1 MENKKNIAKRSF
13 FVYILVVVGM
23 LAVLAR
29 VFQIQVI
36 QGAEW
41 RQKSENLTIDYRTID
56 AVRGNIYALDGSLLA
71 TSVPKYEVRFDPNAD
86 AVTDAVFNKGI
97 DSLAGCLSGLFK
109 DRSAASYKSELVN
122 ARLKGKRYYLIRRN
136 VKFTELKAMRDFPI
150 FNRGRYKGG
159 FIYLQQNMRQMPFR
173 MLAARTIGYDRE
185 NGASVGLEAA
195 YKKELRGISGKRL
208 EKKIA
213 GGTWMPLSDSDDIE
227 PQDGYD
233 LVTTI
238 DINIQDVAEAALLKQ
253 LEEQEA
259 EYGCV
264 VLMEVE
270 TGEIRAIANLSKGS
284 NGVYKERYNYA
295 IGAATEPGST
305 IKLASWMA
313 LLEDGHVD
321 LNDKIQTGNG
331 KHVFY
336 KTTMYDSH
344 EGGFGEITVKEA
356 FAKSSN
362 IAVATT
368 VEKYYKSDPQKFI
381 NHLYQMRLNQKLG
394 VEIKGEGT
402 PYIKSRNDSS
412 WSGLSLPWISHGYEL
427 QLTPLQILTFYN
439 AVANDGKMMKPMFAK
454 SITNYG
460 DVIEEFS
467 PVVLKKAVA
476 SASTIK
482 KAKIMLEAVVTE
494 GTAKNLQNASFS
506 VAGKTGTAQISKGVK
521 GYKGR
526 KSYQASF
533 CGYFPAD
540 KPLYSCIVVVNA
552 PSKNVYYGNLVA
564 GPIFK
569 EIANKVY
576 STSLNA
582 QDELVASK
590 RSGSRPRVPI
600 SKNGCYDDLSYVYK
614 ELSVP
619 YTARENA
626 QWVSVSTGKDSVAV
640 YSKRYMDRLMPNV
653 VGMDVE
659 DAIFLLENKGVD
671 VNIEGRGVVKYQSIN
686 PGIQIK
692 ESGQKVKL
700 SLS

>member
-1 MENKKNIAKRSF
+1 M
-13 FVYILVVVGM
+13 FVLVALGM

-29 VFQIQVI
+29 VFQIQVVE
-36 QGAEW
+36 GDEW
-41 RQKSENLTIDYRTID
+41 RQKSDNLTIDYRTID
-56 AVRGNIYALDGSLLA
+56 AVRGNIYAVDGSLLA

-86 AVTDAVFNKGI
+86 AVTDVVFNENI
-97 DSLAGCLSGLFK
+97 DSLSWYLADLFK
-109 DRSAASYKSELVN
+109 DRSVASYKSELIN
-122 ARLKGKRYYLIRRN
+122 ARLKNKRYYLIRRN
-136 VKFTELKAMRDFPI
+136 VKFTDLKALREFPI
-150 FNRGRYKGG
+150 FRRGRYKGG
-159 FIYLQQNMRQMPFR
+159 FIYVQQNKRQKPFR
-173 MLAARTIGYDRE
+173 VLAARTIGYDRE
-185 NGASVGLEAA
+185 NGARVGLEAA
-195 YKKELRGISGKRL
+195 YHKELRGISGKRL

-238 DINIQDVAEAALLKQ
+238 DINIQDVAEAALERQ
-253 LEEQEA
+253 LREQEA
-259 EYGCV
+259 VYGCV
-264 VLMEVE
+264 VLMEVG
-270 TGEIRAIANLSKGS
+270 TGEIRAIANLSRGS
-284 NGVYKERYNYA
+284 DGSYKERYNYA

-305 IKLASWMA
+305 IKLASWMS
-313 LLEDGHVD
+313 LLEDGFVD
-321 LNDKIQTGNG
+321 LDDKIQTGNG

-344 EGGFGEITVKEA
+344 EGGFGEISVLEA

-362 IAVATT
+362 IAVAKT
-368 VEKYYKSDPQKFI
+368 VEKYYKADPQKFI
-381 NHLYQMRLNQKLG
+381 NHFYQMRLNKPLG
-394 VEIKGEGT
+394 VEISGEGI
-402 PYIKSRNDSS
+402 PYIKSANDST

-427 QLTPLQILTFYN
+427 QLTPMQLLTFYN
-439 AVANDGKMMKPMFAK
+439 AVANDGRMMKPMFAK

-460 DVIEEFS
+460 DVVKQFH
-467 PVVLKKAVA
+467 PVILKESIA
-476 SASTIK
+476 SKETIK
-482 KAKIMLEAVVTE
+482 KARTMLEAVVTD

-506 VAGKTGTAQISKGVK
+506 IAGKTGTAQISKGSS
-521 GYKGR
+521 GYKGK

-582 QDELVASK
+582 QDELEKSDLANS
-590 RSGSRPRVPI
+590 RRPRIPI
-600 SKNGCYDDLSYVYK
+600 SKNGDYDDLSDVYE

-619 YTARENA
+619 FTSRENA
-626 QWVSVSTGKDSVAV
+626 QWVAVSTGMDSVSV
-640 YSKRYMDRLMPNV
+640 YGKRHVENIVPNV

-659 DAIFLLENKGVD
+659 DAVYLLENKGVR
-671 VNIEGRGVVKYQSIN
+671 VEIEGRGVVKYQSIA
-686 PGIQIK
+686 PGLSIPNRGFKI
-692 ESGQKVKL
+692 KL

>member
-1 MENKKNIAKRSF
+1 MRRSF
-13 FVYILVVVGM
+13 FMYILVGLGM
-23 LAVLAR
+23 LAVLVR

-36 QGAEW
+36 EGDEW

-86 AVTDAVFNKGI
+86 AVTDDIFNNNI
-97 DSLAGCLSGLFK
+97 DSLAWSLANLFK
-109 DRSAASYKSELVN
+109 DRSAASYKSELIN
-122 ARLKGKRYYLIRRN
+122 AKNKKKRYYLIRRN
-136 VKFTELKAMRDFPI
+136 VKFTQLKAMREFPI
-150 FNRGRYKGG
+150 FRRGKYKGG
-159 FIYLQQNMRQMPFR
+159 FISVQQNKRQLPFR
-173 MLAARTIGYDRE
+173 ILAARTIGYDRE
-185 NGASVGLEAA
+185 NGARVGLEAA
-195 YKKELRGISGKRL
+195 YREQLAGISGKRL

-238 DINIQDVAEAALLKQ
+238 DINIQDVAEAALMRQ
-253 LEEQEA
+253 LEEQQA

-264 VLMEVE
+264 VLMEVG
-270 TGEIRAIANLSKGS
+270 TGEIRAIANLSKGADGS
-284 NGVYKERYNYA
+284 YKERFNYA

-313 LLEDGHVD
+313 LLEDGYVD
-321 LNDKIQTGNG
+321 LEDKIQTGNG

-336 KTTMYDSH
+336 KTTMFDSH
-344 EGGFGEITVKEA
+344 EGGFGELTVKEA

-362 IAVATT
+362 IAIATT

-394 VEIKGEGT
+394 VEIVGEGT
-402 PYIKSRNDSS
+402 PYIKSSNDST
-412 WSGLSLPWISHGYEL
+412 WSGLSLPWISHGYES
-427 QLTPLQILTFYN
+427 QLTPLQLLTFYN
-439 AVANDGKMMKPMFAK
+439 AVANDGEMMKPMFAK

-460 DVIEEFS
+460 DVIEEFE
-467 PVVLKKAVA
+467 PVVLKKSIA
-476 SASTIK
+476 SKETIR
-482 KAKIMLEAVVTE
+482 KARIMLEAVVTE
-494 GTAKNLQNASFS
+494 GTAKNLKNASFS
-506 VAGKTGTAQISKGVK
+506 IAGKTGTAQISKGSS
-521 GYKGR
+521 GYKGK

-576 STSLNA
+576 STSIGA
-582 QDELVASK
+582 HEELLATKST
-590 RSGSRPRVPI
+590 SSRPRIPI
-600 SKNGCYDDLSYVYK
+600 SKNGDYDDLANVYTK
-614 ELSVP
+614 LNVP
-619 YTARENA
+619 FTSQENA
-626 QWVSVSTGKDSVAV
+626 QWVAVSTGKDSVAV
-640 YSKRYMDRLMPNV
+640 RAKRHVENLVPNV

-659 DAIFLLENKGVD
+659 DAIYLLENKGVK
-671 VNIEGRGVVKYQSIN
+671 VEIVGRGVVITQSVT
-686 PGIQIK
+686 PGVLIPARGFKI
-692 ESGQKVKL
+692 KL

>member
-1 MENKKNIAKRSF
+1 M
-13 FVYILVVVGM
+13 YILVAIGM
-23 LAVLAR
+23 VAVLAR

-36 QGAEW
+36 EGEKW

-86 AVTDAVFNKGI
+86 AVTAEVFNSNI
-97 DSLAGCLSGLFK
+97 DSLAWSLANLFK

-122 ARLKGKRYYLIRRN
+122 ARNKNKRYYLIRRN
-136 VKFTELKAMRDFPI
+136 VKFTQLKAMRDFPI
-150 FNRGRYKGG
+150 FRRGKYKGG
-159 FIYLQQNMRQMPFR
+159 FITVQQNKRQLPFR
-173 MLAARTIGYDRE
+173 LLASRTIGYDRE
-185 NGASVGLEAA
+185 NGARVGLEAA
-195 YKKELRGISGKRL
+195 YRKDLAGISGKRL

-238 DINIQDVAEAALLKQ
+238 DINIQDVAEAALMRQ

-259 EYGCV
+259 AYGCV
-264 VLMEVE
+264 VLMEVG
-270 TGEIRAIANLSKGS
+270 TGEIRAIANLSKGADGS
-284 NGVYKERYNYA
+284 YKERFNYA

-313 LLEDGHVD
+313 LLEDGYVD
-321 LNDKIQTGNG
+321 LDDKIQTGNG

-394 VEIKGEGT
+394 VEITGEGT
-402 PYIKSRNDSS
+402 PYIKSSNDST
-412 WSGLSLPWISHGYEL
+412 WSGLSLPWISHGYES
-427 QLTPLQILTFYN
+427 QLTPLQLLTFYN

-454 SITNYG
+454 AITNYG
-460 DVIEEFS
+460 DVVEEFE
-467 PVVLKKAVA
+467 PVVLKKSVA
-476 SASTIK
+476 SKETIK
-482 KAKIMLEAVVTE
+482 KARIMLEAVVTE
-494 GTAKNLQNASFS
+494 GTAKNLKNASFS
-506 VAGKTGTAQISKGVK
+506 VAGKTGTAQISKGSA
-521 GYKGR
+521 GYKGK

-576 STSLNA
+576 STS
-582 QDELVASK
+582 VASHEELIAVEHT
-590 RSGSRPRVPI
+590 SSRPRIPI
-600 SKNGCYDDLSYVYK
+600 SKNGDYDDLSNVYK
-614 ELSVP
+614 KLDIP
-619 YTARENA
+619 YTNQENA
-626 QWVSVSTGKDSVAV
+626 QWVAVSTGMDSVTV
-640 YSKRYMDRLMPNV
+640 KPKRHIENLVPNV

-659 DAIFLLENKGVD
+659 DAVYLLENKGVK
-671 VNIEGRGVVKYQSIN
+671 VEIEGRGVVAAQSVTAGSKIPN
-686 PGIQIK
+686 RGFKIK
-692 ESGQKVKL
+692 LKL
-700 SLS
+700 S